1 MNPLP
6 CNIGLQSF
14 KADIILASDA
24 GEKNV
29 PVSTGGNASGAGESI
44 PGGIRIKPSSI
55 PPSPTTPT
63 SPIFSLGLGLAF
75 SVAAN
80 LAAGD
85 MSPSPEKSP
94 DESPVYRW
102 TIDMK
107 SDSSAW
113 MTLGETA

>member
-6 CNIGLQSF
+6 FNIGLQSCEVQ
-14 KADIILASDA
+14 IILASDA

-29 PVSTGGNASGAGESI
+29 PVATAGNVSGAGESI
-44 PGGIRIKPSSI
+44 PGGIRIKTSSV
-55 PPSPTTPT
+55 PPSPTPV

-75 SVAAN
+75 SVTAN

-85 MSPSPEKSP
+85 TSPSPEKLP
-94 DESPVYRW
+94 EESPVYRW

-107 SDSSAW
+107 SDSLAW